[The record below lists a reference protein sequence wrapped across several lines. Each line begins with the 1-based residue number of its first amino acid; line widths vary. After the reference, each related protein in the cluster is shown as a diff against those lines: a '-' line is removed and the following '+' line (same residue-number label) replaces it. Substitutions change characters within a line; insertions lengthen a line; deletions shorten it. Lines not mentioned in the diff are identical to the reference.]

1 MKERGVVAS
10 RLKLAAAL
18 SALVARGGD
27 MNSSRGFEKK
37 VEKVGA

>member
-10 RLKLAAAL
+10 RLKLAAL